1 MIDRQRIEQS
11 LDHGMIP
18 SFPKMLSEDN
28 KLSIKDIPDFDKNAF
43 YIDIIGP
50 LLVSSQITCLHVDS
64 RKIPAGVL
72 IDVIQHLPNLHSLV
86 VESLA
91 SMQKRHLSVEETR
104 AFRMVSQKKSISK
117 VRLVNVDCLSEIQ
130 FLLDLCSG
138 VQYLQIDHLNDLDLA
153 SFVRLILMKN
163 VKYLP
168 NLFFVCFGCPPSN
181 NDLLQKLDR
190 MIRFEQLRQD
200 YTIEQIQ
207 ENIYLRWTL

>member
-1 MIDRQRIEQS
+1 MIT
-11 LDHGMIP
+11 
-18 SFPKMLSEDN
+18 SFPKMLPEDN
-28 KLSIKDIPDFDKNAF
+28 KLSIKELPTFDENEF

-64 RKIPAGVL
+64 RKIFAGAL
-72 IDVIQHLPNLHSLV
+72 IDLIQHLPNLHSLV
-86 VESLA
+86 VESLD

-117 VRLVNVDCLSEIQ
+117 VRLVHADCLSKIQ

-138 VQYLQIDHLNDLDLA
+138 VQYLQIDQPNDIDLA
-153 SFVRLILMKN
+153 CFVRFILMKN

-181 NDLLQKLDR
+181 NDLLQNLNN
-190 MIRFEQLRQD
+190 MIDVEQLRRD
-200 YTIEQIQ
+200 YTIEQIK
-207 ENIYLRWTL
+207 ENIYLRWTI